1 MTTDRDF
8 CRTVLPDVSRTFALG
23 IRLLPPALSYSVSIA
38 YLICRIADTIE
49 DSALHS
55 IDERRTLLA
64 AVERAL
70 ANPRGGIAG
79 LERGPWPAAERALM
93 VSSDRVFREF
103 SHLPQQEQAI
113 VANWV
118 REMISGM
125 SASLSATG
133 RSATT
138 PFEDLADL
146 HRYCYYVAGTVGH
159 LLTDLFQVH
168 SKRIDPARHAQLDA
182 LASDFGLGLQL
193 TNVTR
198 DMAEDVRDGRNFVP
212 AAIWSAA
219 ALAPGDLFASGQE
232 DASWR
237 VAAPLA
243 DEAATYLGQAL
254 SYCCALP
261 RTEMRV
267 RFFCYTSLIFAART
281 LSLIE
286 QQRADYVRGRRIKMT
301 RLNVYS
307 LLVVSLLCIPSN
319 TLLRML
325 FRAVAP
331 SR

>member
-1 MTTDRDF
+1 MTTDREF

-55 IDERRTLLA
+55 IDERRTLLV
-64 AVERAL
+64 AVERVL

-79 LERGPWPAAERALM
+79 LDRGPWPAAERALM
-93 VSSDRVFREF
+93 VSSNRVFREF
-103 SHLPQQEQAI
+103 SQLPQQEQAI
-113 VANWV
+113 IAKWV
-118 REMISGM
+118 GEMIDGM

-133 RSATT
+133 RNATT

-159 LLTDLFQVH
+159 LLTDLFHVH
-168 SKRIDPARHAQLDA
+168 SKRIDTMQHAQLNA

-212 AAIWSAA
+212 AAIWRTAS
-219 ALAPGDLFASGQE
+219 LAPAELFAPGQE
-232 DASWR
+232 DSSWR
-237 VAAPLA
+237 VAEPLA
-243 DEAATYLGQAL
+243 AEAATYLDCAL
-254 SYCCALP
+254 SYCCTLP
-261 RTEMRV
+261 RTEVRV

-286 QQRADYVRGRRIKMT
+286 QQRAEYVHGRRIKMT
-301 RLNVYS
+301 RLNVYA